1 MAMIEEATKVIESI
15 KFTLLSPNEIRRLS
29 AVEVQTADTYDED
42 GVPIVSGLMDGRL
55 GTLEPRQKCKTCGN
69 TATSCPGH
77 SGHIELA
84 EPAVHV
90 AFAKLIH
97 KMLSVTCRNCGRIL
111 MSNEKIESYNAKIA
125 EEKKRLNEVPTTFFD
140 GIMKEAKKVQE
151 CPHCGTRQHTIE
163 HQKPTTFIDET
174 GARLTPSAIREMLE
188 RIPDDDLRILGMDP
202 AAARPEWMVL
212 QVLPVPPVTV
222 RPSITLES
230 GIRSEDDLTHKLVD
244 IIRINQKLQE
254 ALESGVPVNIIQEL
268 HDLLQY
274 HVTTYFD
281 NEVSGLPPARHR
293 SGRALRTISQRLKG
307 KEGRFR
313 GNLSG
318 KRVDFS
324 ARTVISPDPNLDIS
338 EVGVPVDIAARLT
351 IPERVT
357 QWNIEEMRR
366 LIRNGPD
373 QYPGALYIVR
383 PDQRRVRL
391 EFVTE
396 RDSLADAVES
406 GFVVERHIRD
416 GDIVLFNRQPSL
428 HRMSIMAH
436 TVRVLPYKTFRL
448 NPCVCPP
455 YNADFDGDEMNLHVP
470 QGEEARTEARLL
482 MQVQDQIL
490 SPRYGG
496 PIIGAKTDLLTAAY
510 LLTRKSTV
518 LTKDEVCRL
527 IVAAGYTGELPEPA
541 TKRPVELWT
550 GKQIFSLFLP
560 HGFSFT
566 AKSSMRSKDDKEHV
580 IIRNGKLEEGVID
593 KNSIGAERS
602 ESLFHRIVKDQ
613 GSETGRQF
621 LNHIAKLLDRFVLM
635 KGFSYSI
642 KELDVSPGVKDKID
656 KVIRKA
662 EDRVYALIQSYNQ
675 RTLERLPGQ
684 SLAESLEIRIMDE
697 LSKARDIAGEYADEY
712 LDEKNSGVI
721 MTRTGARGSSLNV
734 AQMIA
739 CVGQQSIR
747 GQRIR
752 RGYRDRV
759 LSFFKPGDAGPEARG
774 FVYSSYRDGL
784 TPIEFFFHAMGGREG
799 LVDTAVRTQQSGY
812 MQRRLINALEHLR
825 VEYDS
830 TVRDSRGD
838 IIQFR
843 YGEDGVDTA
852 KSDHGKAVN
861 SERLIERVRLATEK
875 GAKASS
881 KYIDKKVHE
890 VLDRLSPLLADELK
904 RNLLKAKLSRRGV
917 DETVRQAVENYG
929 RSLIEPGEAAGIVS
943 AQSIGEPG
951 TQMTLRTFH
960 FAGVREQNVTLG
972 LPRLIEIV
980 DARKVPSTP
989 TMTVFLNEK
998 HRTGKEKAEEVA
1010 TLLTHTTLGDISS
1023 SIESDITRMKI
1034 TVKLDT
1040 RAMREKSVTMRDIKA
1055 AIQVHHA
1062 DVEIEK
1068 DEIEIT
1074 THEMDI
1080 PQFRRLESRIPVMH
1094 VKGIPA
1100 VRRALVMEENNEWMI
1115 RTEGSNLELALST
1128 PGVDPTRTISNNM
1141 HEVAAVLG
1149 IEAARNV
1156 IIKEAKGVLEEQG
1169 LDVDIRHVMLVADAM
1184 TASGEVLQVGRHG
1197 VSGEKASTLAKAA
1210 FEITIPT
1217 IVDAA
1222 VRGTKDH
1229 LRGVA
1234 ENVIV
1239 GQQVPMGT
1247 GLIEVFMAMSERREK

>member
-1 MAMIEEATKVIESI
+1 MAMLEEATKIIGSI
-15 KFTLLSPNEIRRLS
+15 RFSLLSPNEIRRLS

-69 TATSCPGH
+69 TAVSCPGH

-97 KMLSVTCRNCGRIL
+97 KLLSITCRNCGRIL
-111 MSNEKIESYNAKIA
+111 MSNERIENYQARIA

-140 GIMKEAKKVQE
+140 AIMKDAKKVQE

-188 RIPDDDLRILGMDP
+188 RIPDDDLRIVGMDP
-202 AAARPEWMVL
+202 TAARPEWMIL

-244 IIRINQKLQE
+244 IIRINQKLHE

-357 QWNIEEMRR
+357 QWNIEEMKR

-396 RDSLADAVES
+396 RDSLADAIEPS
-406 GFVVERHIRD
+406 FVVERHIRD

-470 QGEEARTEARLL
+470 QSEEARTEARLL

-496 PIIGAKTDLLTAAY
+496 PIIGAKTDLISAAY
-510 LLTRKSTV
+510 LLTRKSTT

-527 IVAAGYTGELPEPA
+527 LAAAGYAGEVPEPA
-541 TKRPVELWT
+541 IKRPVELWT

-560 HGFSFT
+560 KGFSFT
-566 AKSSMRSKDDKEHV
+566 TRSSMVTKDDKEHV
-580 IIRNGKLEEGVID
+580 IIRNGILEDGVID

-602 ESLFHRIVKDQ
+602 ETLFHRIVKDQ

-621 LNHIAKLLDRFVLM
+621 LNHLAKLLDRFVLM
-635 KGFSYSI
+635 KGFSYSL
-642 KELDVSPGVKDKID
+642 KELDVLPSVKEKID

-662 EDRVYALIQSYNQ
+662 EERVYALIESYNQ
-675 RTLERLPGQ
+675 GTLERLPGQ

-697 LSKARDIAGEYADEY
+697 LSKARDVAGELADTN
-712 LDEKNSGVI
+712 LDERNSGVI
-721 MTRTGARGSSLNV
+721 MTRTGARGSSLNI

-739 CVGQQSIR
+739 SVGQQSIR

-759 LSFFKPGDAGPEARG
+759 LSFFRPGDAGPEARG
-774 FVYSSYRDGL
+774 FVYASYRDGL
-784 TPIEFFFHAMGGREG
+784 NPIEFFFHAMGGREG

-861 SERLIERVRLATEK
+861 SERLIERVRLTADK
-875 GAKASS
+875 GAKATN
-881 KYIDKKVHE
+881 KYVETKVRE
-890 VLDRLSPLLADELK
+890 VTDRLSPLLADELK
-904 RNLLKAKLSRRGV
+904 RDLLKAKMSRRGV
-917 DETVRQAVENYG
+917 DEAVGQAVENYG

-980 DARKVPSTP
+980 DARKIPSTP
-989 TMTVFLNEK
+989 TMTVFLDEK
-998 HRTGKEKAEEVA
+998 HRTSKEKAEEVA
-1010 TLLTHTTLGDISS
+1010 TLLTHTTLADIAS
-1023 SIESDITRMKI
+1023 SIESDITRMRI
-1034 TVKLDT
+1034 VVKLDT
-1040 RAMREKSVTMRDIKA
+1040 AAMREKSVTMKDMKL
-1055 AIQVHHA
+1055 AIQVPRG
-1062 DVEIEK
+1062 ETKIEK
-1068 DEIEIT
+1068 DEVEIT
-1074 THEMDI
+1074 TQDMDI
-1080 PQFRRLESRIPVMH
+1080 PQFRRLESRVAGMH

-1100 VRRALVMEENNEWMI
+1100 VKRALVMEENHEWII
-1115 RTEGSNLELALST
+1115 RTEGSNLELALTT
-1128 PGVDPTRTISNNM
+1128 PGIDPTRTVSNNM

-1156 IIKEAKGVLEEQG
+1156 IVKEAKAVLEEQG

-1197 VSGEKASTLAKAA
+1197 VSGEKSSTLAKAA

-1247 GLIEVFMAMSERREK
+1247 GLIEVFMTMSERREK